1 MFIFIVSHGAQTISL
16 IAGLFIVTAQFVLW
30 RDVYKRKISPG
41 LLSWFGWF
49 LLMGVSLIAQILV
62 DGWKWSLTGLAMS
75 AFGCFVIFTTALLMK
90 NYLLKNS
97 DWIFLFLGLICL
109 ILYLISKDAWIT
121 TGFAILADFV
131 VGIPT
136 LIHAYRNPLS
146 QKSKAWMLAFI
157 SWSFTLILCIGQ
169 PLLYAL
175 FPVYLFLYN
184 IAMLILTNRK
194 INNDKLRDTATI
206 SPK

>member
-1 MFIFIVSHGAQTISL
+1 MFLFIISHGAQTTSL
-16 IAGLFIVTAQFVLW
+16 IAAIFIVTAQFILW

-41 LLSWFGWF
+41 ILSWFGWF
-49 LLMGVSLIAQILV
+49 LLMGVSLVAQILV

-75 AFGCFVIFTTALLMK
+75 AFGCMVIFTTAFTMK

-97 DWIFLFLGLICL
+97 DWIFLFLGMMCL

-136 LIHAYRNPLS
+136 LLHAYRNPIS

-169 PLLYAL
+169 PFLYAL
-175 FPVYLFLYN
+175 FPIYLFLYN
-184 IAMLILTNRK
+184 IVMLVLTNRK
-194 INNDKLRDTATI
+194 INKNKMPAVISI